1 MGENRTF
8 RAKMAANKNA
18 LADYVKNGDTVIV
31 LKHCLLVSMDKE
43 LNEVKGQKKAFKV
56 LGKVYLVMGIMDPL
70 MWLGSVACFLFGGI
84 LKDEIKGYDV
94 YNGQDVNNE
103 NIIVLIRKKDN
114 VSYDDTI
121 IYDGYYV
128 KSVSQKPLQGKIKA

>member
-8 RAKMAANKNA
+8 RAKMAANKSV
-18 LADYVKNGDTVIV
+18 LVDYVKNGDTVIV

-43 LNEVKGQKKAFKV
+43 LNEVKWQKKAFNA
-56 LGKVYLVMGIMDPL
+56 LGKFGVFAGIFDPL
-70 MWLGSVACFLFGGI
+70 MWIYAACCFLFGGI

-103 NIIVLIRKKDN
+103 NIIVLIRKK
-114 VSYDDTI
+114 TMFLMMI
-121 IYDGYYV
+121 QLFTMGIM
-128 KSVSQKPLQGKIKA
+128 